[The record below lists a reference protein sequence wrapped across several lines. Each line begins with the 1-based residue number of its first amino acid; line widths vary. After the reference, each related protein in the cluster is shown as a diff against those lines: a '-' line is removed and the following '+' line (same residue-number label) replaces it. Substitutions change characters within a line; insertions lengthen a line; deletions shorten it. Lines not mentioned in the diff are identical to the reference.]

1 MVLDHARAR
10 QGFARPVLTLVLG
23 AWQDNAVT
31 LADPLPRPTLPA
43 PGTADADGSWPAP
56 DHYSLAA
63 TCFPLQRGDGDPCF
77 APHPS
82 GLWAAFQ
89 TPSGPASLLV
99 THTAGTVRARAWGE
113 GAASAVASAP
123 ALLGLT
129 DDWSAFDDEAHLAR
143 LPRLVREA
151 RRRHPALR
159 LPATGRV
166 VDALV
171 PTILE
176 QKVTTLEARRAYRY
190 LVRRHGTPAPGA
202 GTVAPAGLM
211 VAPSAEGWLRIPSW
225 EWHRAGVGPQRSDT
239 VMRALRSASGLER
252 LASRT
257 AEDAAA
263 ALQSIPGIGV
273 WTAAEV
279 TQRTHADPDSISVG
293 DYHLAHFVGYAL
305 TGERTDDAGML
316 RLLEPWRGHRQRIV
330 RMLYLSGVRAP
341 RYGAR
346 MTVQDHRFH

>member
-1 MVLDHARAR
+1 MPGR
-10 QGFARPVLTLVLG
+10 G
-23 AWQDNAVT
+23 AGRGSVPDAEGIWK
-31 LADPLPRPTLPA
+31 A
-43 PGTADADGSWPAP
+43 PE
-56 DHYSLAA
+56 HYSLAA
-63 TCFPLQRGDGDPCF
+63 TCFPLQRGDADPCF
-77 APHPS
+77 AAHPG
-82 GLWAAFQ
+82 GLWAAFT
-89 TPSGPASLLV
+89 TPEGPASLLV
-99 THTAGTVRARAWGE
+99 TNRTVPGRAGELRVRAWGD
-113 GAASAVASAP
+113 GAASAVESAP
-123 ALLGLT
+123 AMLGLA

-151 RRRHPALR
+151 RRRNPGLR

-202 GTVAPAGLM
+202 GHVAPQGLM
-211 VAPSAEGWLRIPSW
+211 VAPTAVAWLRIPSW
-225 EWHRAGVGPQRSDT
+225 EWHRAGVGPQRSAT
-239 VMRALRSASGLER
+239 VMRALRAASGLER
-252 LASRT
+252 LAGLT
-257 AEDAAA
+257 AVEAAA

-279 TQRTHADPDSISVG
+279 TQRTHADPDSVSVG

-305 TGERTDDAGML
+305 TGARTDDAGML
-316 RLLEPWRGHRQRIV
+316 RLLEPWRGQRQRIV
-330 RMLYLSGVRAP
+330 RLLGLSGVRAP

-346 MTVQDHRFH
+346 MTIQDHRGH

>member
-1 MVLDHARAR
+1 MVLDRAAHVKGSR
-10 QGFARPVLTLVLG
+10 GHGRTFVVG
-23 AWQDNAVT
+23 AWQDDAVT
-31 LADPLPRPTLPA
+31 LADPLPRAALPA
-43 PGTADADGSWPAP
+43 LGTADADGSWPAP

-77 APHPS
+77 APHPA
-82 GLWAAFQ
+82 GLWAAFR
-89 TPSGPASLLV
+89 TPDGPASLLL
-99 THTAGTVRARAWGE
+99 THAAGTLRARAWGD

-129 DDWSAFDDEAHLAR
+129 DDWSAFDDEAYLAR

-151 RRRHPALR
+151 RRRNPALR

-171 PTILE
+171 PTVLE

-190 LVRRHGTPAPGA
+190 LVRRHGSQAPGA

-211 VAPSAEGWLRIPSW
+211 VAPSAEGWQRIPSW

-239 VMRALRSASGLER
+239 VMRALRSAAGLER

-257 AEDAAA
+257 AQEAAA
-263 ALQSIPGIGV
+263 ALQSIPGIGI

-316 RLLEPWRGHRQRIV
+316 RLLAPWRGHRQRIV